1 MRGKKWGKNCDK
13 NCKFMQNT
21 FHCLSAGEGLNKA
34 KVILT
39 SSRDVALVQSHS
51 RVSLDFRSWSRYLS
65 SSHLAAMS
73 HLICCKAK
81 VAFSLTSGLEPVSF
95 IFTSSRGV
103 TNLVQSQSC
112 VFLLPKLEPLSFV
125 FASSRDVT
133 LYLLNSKVAFFLL
146 RESRL

>member
-1 MRGKKWGKNCDK
+1 
-13 NCKFMQNT
+13 MQNT
-21 FHCLSAGEGLNKA
+21 FQYLFAVERLKKA
-34 KVILT
+34 KVIFA
-39 SSRDVALVQSHS
+39 SSCDVTL
-51 RVSLDFRSWSRYLS
+51 W
-65 SSHLAAMS
+65 
-73 HLICCKAK
+73 CKAK

-133 LYLLNSKVAFFLL
+133 LYLLKSKVAFFLL
-146 RESRL
+146 RGWSRKFMQNTFQYLSAGERLKTAKVIFAFSREVTFGYL